1 MSHCLPMNSHGVND
15 TKEETNSDRKVK
27 TDIYHA
33 PLGESFDKIL
43 TSYEVFI
50 RRQATCGF
58 QLIVRTGILSAS
70 LWGLWHAPLFP
81 ASIMSVIVSIFS
93 VVSAGLSGSG
103 VACRVWQWHW

>member
-15 TKEETNSDRKVK
+15 IKEETNSDRKVK

-43 TSYEVFI
+43 TSFEVFI

-58 QLIVRTGILSAS
+58 QLIVRSGILSAS
-70 LWGLWHAPLFP
+70 LLAGEAGF
-81 ASIMSVIVSIFS
+81 AMVSRP
-93 VVSAGLSGSG
+93 
-103 VACRVWQWHW
+103 VAAED